1 MSEPVQVYTA
11 CQFVRIQKIT
21 KGSPQNRTDIWVSGL
36 PFFETISDHTIKFIL
51 PKFVCIGII
60 ALYKIDI

>member
-1 MSEPVQVYTA
+1 MRKST
-11 CQFVRIQKIT
+11 
-21 KGSPQNRTDIWVSGL
+21 NRSDISASGL

-51 PKFVCIGII
+51 QEFVCIGIV